1 MVLRIRMKYTVR
13 AIKNSETK
21 QLKKIFTKTLRE
33 FPEYSKKTLDFFSSD
48 PYRKR
53 MITLRTHIGAFVGSK
68 LVAYL
73 LGPEPEGGVSWIYW
87 LAVLKNYQGR
97 GIGTTLLGFFEKLCI
112 KQGVHSIL
120 FYADKRNVGFYLSR
134 GYKVIGLDEK
144 SYFGPDAYIM
154 KKLIQKPNEKKFLK
168 DWYK

>member
-1 MVLRIRMKYTVR
+1 MNYIVR
-13 AIKNSETK
+13 AIKRSETQ
-21 QLKKIFTKTLRE
+21 QLKEVFTKTLQE
-33 FPEYSKKTLDFFSSD
+33 FPEYSKKTLDFFSSN

-53 MITLRTHIGAFVGSK
+53 MVTLHTRIGAFVESK

-87 LAVLKNYQGR
+87 LAVLKNYQGH
-97 GIGTTLLGFFEKLCI
+97 GIGTTLLDFFEKLCI
-112 KQGVHSIL
+112 KQGVHSII
-120 FYADKRNVGFYLSR
+120 FYSDKRNVGFYLKR
-134 GYKVIGLDEK
+134 GCRVIGFDEK

-168 DWYK
+168 EWDK